1 MRKIRSGAQ
10 SVMQHPRLLRYQQ
23 RSQQM
28 RSLHPKRDPRKKIWE
43 KRTVLNGEAGADADA
58 DAVVVVGECS
68 PVFAPTDF
76 VCCAHDNIAPAFIA
90 PAFIAPADFVPC
102 AHDNI
107 APAPIAPANFAPAD
121 FAPTDFAPIAPA
133 DFAPIAPAD
142 FAPADLRQGN
152 VVHANAR
159 DTRRSR
165 AMHSASALCLRGT
178 LSRTAVRVPSQVV
191 WHANVG

>member
-107 APAPIAPANFAPAD
+107 APAPIAPA
-121 FAPTDFAPIAPA
+121 

>member
-1 MRKIRSGAQ
+1 
-10 SVMQHPRLLRYQQ
+10 
-23 RSQQM
+23 M

-58 DAVVVVGECS
+58 DADAVLQGDVVPIS

-102 AHDNI
+102 AHDNTAPAPI
-107 APAPIAPANFAPAD
+107 APADFAPIAPANFAPIAPANFAPAD

-165 AMHSASALCLRGT
+165 AMHNASALCLRGT

-191 WHANVG
+191 WHANVGEDVDF